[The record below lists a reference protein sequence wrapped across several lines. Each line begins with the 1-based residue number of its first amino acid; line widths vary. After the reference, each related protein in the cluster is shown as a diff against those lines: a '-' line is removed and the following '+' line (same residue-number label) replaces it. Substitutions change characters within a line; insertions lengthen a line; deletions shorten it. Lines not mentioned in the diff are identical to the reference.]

1 MSKPEPVPGPIVF
14 QVCTTDSQLQA
25 SFAVRAIVFIEEQA
39 CPFAD
44 EFDELDRTGNNAIH
58 IVGTVAAEPVAA
70 GRIRRLPDVAK
81 LERLSIRQAWRG
93 RGAGHQ
99 LLKFMMQSAQV
110 DGYHRFKLNAQAHLT
125 GFY

>member
-1 MSKPEPVPGPIVF
+1 
-14 QVCTTDSQLQA
+14 
-25 SFAVRAIVFIEEQA
+25 
-39 CPFAD
+39 AD

-93 RGAGHQ
+93 QGAGHQ

-125 GFY
+125 GFYESHGFVSEGPIFQEAGIDHKLMVRE